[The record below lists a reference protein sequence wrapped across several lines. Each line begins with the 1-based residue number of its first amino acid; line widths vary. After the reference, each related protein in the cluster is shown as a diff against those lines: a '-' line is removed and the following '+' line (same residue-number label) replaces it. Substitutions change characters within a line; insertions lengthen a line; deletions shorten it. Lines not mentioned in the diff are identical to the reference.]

1 MVCVAGPADADDVV
15 TRPLSEALIVQRAEC
30 LETESLARAVTR
42 WLGQDA
48 IDRRISISVRKEGD
62 AIVYGLHRDD
72 VLVGQRTVT
81 SLPEGCVELT
91 TALALSIAVAIEAT
105 FFGGEEADAPPEA
118 APPTARRAPPAGAI
132 ARARA
137 SPRRKPGRDATP
149 PVPHAAVTGELGLL
163 WNTLPGVRP
172 LASAGV
178 DVAWSR
184 HLATRTAVLATTAA
198 ASSLGT
204 GEVETSL
211 YAGRADACGLGPT
224 KRLELRACLGLAWG
238 LVPSRGVGFLDGRSR
253 AQPWLGL
260 PLRAEGRLVL
270 GRDGARPVWGI
281 VAATDVIFSLR
292 RAQMGVVDP
301 SVDPRRAEQHT
312 AVLTLPLFGG
322 AASLGLFFEL

>member
-42 WLGQDA
+42 WLGQAA

-105 FFGGEEADAPPEA
+105 FFGGEEADATPA
-118 APPTARRAPPAGAI
+118 DRAPARPPSAAVTK
-132 ARARA
+132 RARA
-137 SPRRKPGRDATP
+137 SPPRRPSRGATA
-149 PVPHAAVTGELGLL
+149 PVPHAVVTGELGLL

-184 HLATRTAVLATTAA
+184 HLVTRTAVLATTAV
-198 ASSLGT
+198 ASPLGT

-211 YAGRADACGLGPT
+211 YAGRADACGIGPT

-238 LVPSRGVGFLDGRSR
+238 FVPSRGVGFLDGRSR

-260 PLRAEGRLVL
+260 PLRGEGRLVL

-281 VAATDVIFSLR
+281 VVATDLIFSLR

-301 SVDPRRAEQHT
+301 TVEPRRAEQHT
-312 AVLTLPLFGG
+312 AVLTLPLFGA
-322 AASLGLFFEL
+322 AASLGFFSEL